1 MSFRRWSPPK
11 KTNIHWSHHLLTKF
25 SYVLQIQFQDNSR
38 IIGLKQKRQSKK
50 NNERHM
56 FLLNM
61 LHSVH
66 ISCKKPASPAISSI
80 SQNKVPGVKPYGFK
94 RPASCRS
101 NFPEDP
107 PVQGGF
113 PGGEGVD
120 GLHGTNEYLPTFIIN
135 LSQIKC
141 GEIRV
146 PSRGL
151 TYPTLG
157 KGKSSSKWHFWGT
170 C

>member
-80 SQNKVPGVKPYGFK
+80 SQNKVPGLTLRFQTAGLL
-94 RPASCRS
+94 SIQLSGGSTCGS
-101 NFPEDP
+101 
-107 PVQGGF
+107 GGF
-113 PGGEGVD
+113 RSVATVVD
-120 GLHGTNEYLPTFIIN
+120 GLHGTNEYLP
-135 LSQIKC
+135 
-141 GEIRV
+141 
-146 PSRGL
+146 PSL
-151 TYPTLG
+151 P
-157 KGKSSSKWHFWGT
+157 SI
-170 C
+170 